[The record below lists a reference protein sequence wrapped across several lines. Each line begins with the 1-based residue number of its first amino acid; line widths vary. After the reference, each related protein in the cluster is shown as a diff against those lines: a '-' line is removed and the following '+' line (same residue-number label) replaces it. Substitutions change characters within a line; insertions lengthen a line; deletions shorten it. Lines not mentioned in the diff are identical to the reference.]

1 MKKALEA
8 AQSVGIFALIICF
21 IVFSVRAKAQ
31 ALEGMKLC
39 LNVIVPTLLPILI
52 LTNTIIKSSSRVFL
66 EAVFSPLARLL
77 RLPKCAC
84 CALILGLIGGYP
96 TGAILSNELFNLHL
110 IDNQTAKRLLRCS
123 FCGGVAFIITAVGT
137 IHLNSTKTGII
148 IYTINVL
155 SSIIICVADGI
166 IHPNTNKSTQE
177 YSIGSQSFC
186 NALINSIECSTKSV
200 AVMCGCIVFF
210 SAICGLVSIPP
221 FAMPLIEITNGIF
234 KFDGS
239 ISLPYLCF
247 FLSFGG
253 LCIHLQILN
262 VIKSTGIGYID
273 FFVHR
278 VVGGLISYFLGKGY
292 ILLFN
297 PNTEVFSNISQIT
310 PRLNQ
315 INGSL
320 SIILLA
326 SCIVIVVD
334 LNNKKSKLI

>member
-8 AQSVGIFALIICF
+8 VQSVGIFALIICF

-52 LTNTIIKSSSRVFL
+52 LTNTIIKSSSRLFL

-148 IYTINVL
+148 IYTVNVL

-166 IHPNTNKSTQE
+166 IHPNTNKSTKE
-177 YSIGSQSFC
+177 CSIGSQSFC
-186 NALINSIECSTKSV
+186 NALIGSIECSTKSV

-234 KFDGS
+234 KFNGS

>member
-52 LTNTIIKSSSRVFL
+52 LTNTVIKSSSRVFL
-66 EAVFSPLARLL
+66 ETVFSPLARLL

-148 IYTINVL
+148 IYTVNVL

-177 YSIGSQSFC
+177 CSIGSQSFC
-186 NALINSIECSTKSV
+186 DALINSIECSTKSV

-234 KFDGS
+234 KFNGS

-262 VIKSTGIGYID
+262 VIKGTGIGYID

>member
-52 LTNTIIKSSSRVFL
+52 LTNTIIKSSSRAFL
-66 EAVFSPLARLL
+66 ETVFSPLARLL

-96 TGAILSNELFNLHL
+96 TGAILTNELFNLHL

-166 IHPNTNKSTQE
+166 IHRSTNKSTQE

-186 NALINSIECSTKSV
+186 DALINSIECSTKSV

>member
-1 MKKALEA
+1 MKKALEV

-52 LTNTIIKSSSRVFL
+52 LTNTIIKSSSRLFI
-66 EAVFSPLARLL
+66 ETVFSPLARLL

-166 IHPNTNKSTQE
+166 IHPNTNKITQE

-186 NALINSIECSTKSV
+186 DALINSIECSTKSV

-239 ISLPYLCF
+239 IPLPYLCF

-297 PNTEVFSNISQIT
+297 PDTEVFSNISQIT

>member
-66 EAVFSPLARLL
+66 ETVFSPLARLL

-148 IYTINVL
+148 IYTVNVL

-166 IHPNTNKSTQE
+166 IHPNTNESTQE
-177 YSIGSQSFC
+177 CSIGSQSFC

-234 KFDGS
+234 KFNGS

>member
-66 EAVFSPLARLL
+66 ETVFSPLARLL

-96 TGAILSNELFNLHL
+96 TGAILTNELFNLHL

-148 IYTINVL
+148 IYTVNVL

-166 IHPNTNKSTQE
+166 IHPNTNKITQE

>member
-52 LTNTIIKSSSRVFL
+52 LTNTIIKSSSRLFL
-66 EAVFSPLARLL
+66 ETVFSPLARLL

-123 FCGGVAFIITAVGT
+123 FCGGVAFIITTVGT

-148 IYTINVL
+148 IYTVNVL

-166 IHPNTNKSTQE
+166 IHRNTNEITQE
-177 YSIGSQSFC
+177 CSIGSQSFC

-234 KFDGS
+234 KFNGS

-297 PNTEVFSNISQIT
+297 PDTEVFSNISQIT

>member
-66 EAVFSPLARLL
+66 ETVFSPLARLL

-96 TGAILSNELFNLHL
+96 TGAILTNELFNLHL

-166 IHPNTNKSTQE
+166 MHPNTNKSTQE
-177 YSIGSQSFC
+177 CSIGSQSFC
-186 NALINSIECSTKSV
+186 DALINSIECSTKSV

-297 PNTEVFSNISQIT
+297 PDTEVFSNISQIT

>member
-52 LTNTIIKSSSRVFL
+52 LTNTIIKSSSRAFL
-66 EAVFSPLARLL
+66 ETVFSPLARLL

-177 YSIGSQSFC
+177 CSIGSQSFC
-186 NALINSIECSTKSV
+186 DALINSIECSTKSV
-200 AVMCGCIVFF
+200 ALMCGCIVFF

-234 KFDGS
+234 KFNGS

-297 PNTEVFSNISQIT
+297 PDTEVFSNISQIT

-326 SCIVIVVD
+326 SCIVIVID

>member
-21 IVFSVRAKAQ
+21 IVFSVKAKAQ

-52 LTNTIIKSSSRVFL
+52 LTNTVIKSSSRVFL
-66 EAVFSPLARLL
+66 ETVFSPLARLL

-137 IHLNSTKTGII
+137 IHLNSTKTGVI
-148 IYTINVL
+148 IYIVNVL

-166 IHPNTNKSTQE
+166 IHPNTNKSTKE

-186 NALINSIECSTKSV
+186 DTLINSIECSTKSV

-234 KFDGS
+234 KFNGS

-297 PNTEVFSNISQIT
+297 PDTEVFSNISQIT
-310 PRLNQ
+310 PKLNQ

>member
-96 TGAILSNELFNLHL
+96 TGAILTNELFNLHL

-166 IHPNTNKSTQE
+166 IHPNTNKSTKE
-177 YSIGSQSFC
+177 CSIDSQSFC

-297 PNTEVFSNISQIT
+297 PDTEVFSNISQIT

>member
-96 TGAILSNELFNLHL
+96 TGAILTNELFNLHL

-148 IYTINVL
+148 IYTVNVL

-166 IHPNTNKSTQE
+166 IHRSTNKSTQE

-234 KFDGS
+234 KFNGS

-297 PNTEVFSNISQIT
+297 PDTEVFSNISQIT

>member
-52 LTNTIIKSSSRVFL
+52 LTNTVIKSSSRLFL

-166 IHPNTNKSTQE
+166 IHPNPNKSTQE

-234 KFDGS
+234 KFNGS

-297 PNTEVFSNISQIT
+297 PDTEVFSNISQIT

>member
-66 EAVFSPLARLL
+66 ETVFSPLARLL

-166 IHPNTNKSTQE
+166 IHRNTNKSTQE

-234 KFDGS
+234 KFNGS

-297 PNTEVFSNISQIT
+297 PDTEVFSNISQIT

>member
-21 IVFSVRAKAQ
+21 IVFSVKAKAQ

-66 EAVFSPLARLL
+66 ETVFSPLARLL

-96 TGAILSNELFNLHL
+96 TGAILTNELFNLHL

-148 IYTINVL
+148 IYTVNVL

-186 NALINSIECSTKSV
+186 DALINSIECSTKSV

-234 KFDGS
+234 KFNGS
-239 ISLPYLCF
+239 ISIPYLCF

>member
-66 EAVFSPLARLL
+66 ETVFSPLARLL

-177 YSIGSQSFC
+177 CSIGSQSFC

-234 KFDGS
+234 KFNGS

-262 VIKSTGIGYID
+262 VIKNTGIGYID

-297 PNTEVFSNISQIT
+297 PDTEVFSNISQIT

>member
-52 LTNTIIKSSSRVFL
+52 LTNTIIKSSSRLFL
-66 EAVFSPLARLL
+66 ETVFSPLARLL

-96 TGAILSNELFNLHL
+96 TGAILTNELFNLHL

-234 KFDGS
+234 KFNGS

-278 VVGGLISYFLGKGY
+278 VVGGLISYFLGKVY

>member
-52 LTNTIIKSSSRVFL
+52 LTNTIIKSSSRLFL
-66 EAVFSPLARLL
+66 ETVFSPLARLL

-148 IYTINVL
+148 IYTVNVL

-177 YSIGSQSFC
+177 CSIGSQSFC

-234 KFDGS
+234 KFNGS

-297 PNTEVFSNISQIT
+297 PDTEVFSNISQIT

>member
-52 LTNTIIKSSSRVFL
+52 LTNTIIKSSSRLFL
-66 EAVFSPLARLL
+66 ETVFSPLARLL

-110 IDNQTAKRLLRCS
+110 IDSQTAKRLLRCS

-137 IHLNSTKTGII
+137 IHLNSTKTGVI
-148 IYTINVL
+148 IYIVNVL

-166 IHPNTNKSTQE
+166 IHPNPNKSTQE

-234 KFDGS
+234 KFNGS

>member
-52 LTNTIIKSSSRVFL
+52 LTNTIIKSSSRLFL
-66 EAVFSPLARLL
+66 ETVFSPLARLL

-148 IYTINVL
+148 IYIVNVL

-166 IHPNTNKSTQE
+166 IHRSTNKSTQE
-177 YSIGSQSFC
+177 FSIGSQSFC

-234 KFDGS
+234 KFNGS

-297 PNTEVFSNISQIT
+297 PDTEVFSNISQIT

>member
-66 EAVFSPLARLL
+66 ETVFSPLARLL

-110 IDNQTAKRLLRCS
+110 IDNQTAKRILRCS

-177 YSIGSQSFC
+177 SSIGSQSFC
-186 NALINSIECSTKSV
+186 DALINSIECSTKSV

>member
-1 MKKALEA
+1 MKKALEVA
-8 AQSVGIFALIICF
+8 HSVGIFALIICF

-52 LTNTIIKSSSRVFL
+52 LTNTIIKSSSRAFL
-66 EAVFSPLARLL
+66 ETVFSPLARLL

-148 IYTINVL
+148 IYTANVL

-234 KFDGS
+234 KFNGS

-262 VIKSTGIGYID
+262 VLKSTGIGYID

-297 PNTEVFSNISQIT
+297 PDTEVFSNISQIT

>member
-66 EAVFSPLARLL
+66 ETVFSPLARLL

-177 YSIGSQSFC
+177 CSIGSQSFC
-186 NALINSIECSTKSV
+186 DALINSIECSTKSV

-221 FAMPLIEITNGIF
+221 FAMPLIEITNGTF
-234 KFDGS
+234 KFNGS

-297 PNTEVFSNISQIT
+297 PDTEVFSNISQIT

>member
-66 EAVFSPLARLL
+66 ETVFSPLARLL

-148 IYTINVL
+148 IYTVNVL

-177 YSIGSQSFC
+177 CSIGSQSFC

-234 KFDGS
+234 KFNGS

>member
-8 AQSVGIFALIICF
+8 VQSVGIFALIICF
-21 IVFSVRAKAQ
+21 IVFSIRAKAQ

-52 LTNTIIKSSSRVFL
+52 LTNTIIKSSSRLFL
-66 EAVFSPLARLL
+66 ETVFSPLARLL

-177 YSIGSQSFC
+177 CSIGSQSFC

-234 KFDGS
+234 KFNGS

-297 PNTEVFSNISQIT
+297 PDTEVFSNISQIT

>member
-96 TGAILSNELFNLHL
+96 TGAILTNELFNLHL

-148 IYTINVL
+148 IYIINVL
-155 SSIIICVADGI
+155 SSIIICIADGI
-166 IHPNTNKSTQE
+166 IHLNTNKITQE

-234 KFDGS
+234 KFNGS

-297 PNTEVFSNISQIT
+297 PDTEVFSNISQIT

>member
-1 MKKALEA
+1 MKKALEV

-52 LTNTIIKSSSRVFL
+52 LTNTIIKSSSRLFL

-166 IHPNTNKSTQE
+166 IHPNTNKITQE

-186 NALINSIECSTKSV
+186 DALINSIECSTKSV

-239 ISLPYLCF
+239 IPLPYLCF

-297 PNTEVFSNISQIT
+297 PDTEVFSNISQIT

>member
-66 EAVFSPLARLL
+66 ETVFSPLARLL

-166 IHPNTNKSTQE
+166 IHPNPNKSTQE

-234 KFDGS
+234 KFNGS

-297 PNTEVFSNISQIT
+297 PDTEVFSNISQIT

-334 LNNKKSKLI
+334 VNNKKSKLI

>member
-52 LTNTIIKSSSRVFL
+52 LTNTIIKSSSRLFL
-66 EAVFSPLARLL
+66 ETVFSPLARLL

-186 NALINSIECSTKSV
+186 DALINSIECSTKSV

-234 KFDGS
+234 KFNGS

-297 PNTEVFSNISQIT
+297 PDTEVFSNISQIT

>member
-66 EAVFSPLARLL
+66 ETVFSPLARLL

-96 TGAILSNELFNLHL
+96 TGAILTNELFNLHL

-177 YSIGSQSFC
+177 CSIGSQSFC

>member
-66 EAVFSPLARLL
+66 ETVFSPLARLL

-110 IDNQTAKRLLRCS
+110 IDSQTAKRLLRCS

-148 IYTINVL
+148 IYTVNVL

-166 IHPNTNKSTQE
+166 IHPNTNKSTKE
-177 YSIGSQSFC
+177 CSIASQSFC

-210 SAICGLVSIPP
+210 SAICGLVNIPP

-297 PNTEVFSNISQIT
+297 PDTEVFSNISQIT

>member
-52 LTNTIIKSSSRVFL
+52 LTNTIIKSSSRAFL
-66 EAVFSPLARLL
+66 ETVFSPLARLL

-177 YSIGSQSFC
+177 CSIGSQSFC
-186 NALINSIECSTKSV
+186 DALINSIECSTKSV

-234 KFDGS
+234 KFNGS

-297 PNTEVFSNISQIT
+297 PDTEVFSNISQIT

>member
-66 EAVFSPLARLL
+66 ETLFSPLARLL

-186 NALINSIECSTKSV
+186 DALINSIECSTKSV

-234 KFDGS
+234 KFNGS

-262 VIKSTGIGYID
+262 VIKSTCIGYID

-297 PNTEVFSNISQIT
+297 PDTEVFSNISQIT

>member
-21 IVFSVRAKAQ
+21 IVFSVKAKAQ

-52 LTNTIIKSSSRVFL
+52 LTNTIIKSNSRAFL
-66 EAVFSPLARLL
+66 ETVFSPLARLL

-177 YSIGSQSFC
+177 YSIGSQNFC

-234 KFDGS
+234 KFNGS

-297 PNTEVFSNISQIT
+297 PDTEVFSNISQIT

>member
-177 YSIGSQSFC
+177 YSIGSQNFC
-186 NALINSIECSTKSV
+186 DALINSIECSTKSV

-234 KFDGS
+234 KFNGS

-297 PNTEVFSNISQIT
+297 PDTEVFSNISQIT

>member
-8 AQSVGIFALIICF
+8 AQSAVIFALIICF
-21 IVFSVRAKAQ
+21 IVFSVKAKAQ

-52 LTNTIIKSSSRVFL
+52 LTNTIIKSNSRALL
-66 EAVFSPLARLL
+66 ETVFSPLAKLL

-96 TGAILSNELFNLHL
+96 TGAILSNELYNLHL
-110 IDNQTAKRLLRCS
+110 IDSATAKRLMRCS

-137 IHLNSTKTGII
+137 IHLGSTKTGVIL
-148 IYTINVL
+148 YTINTL
-155 SSIIICVADGI
+155 SSIIICSIDGI
-166 IHPNTNKSTQE
+166 IHPSTDKSTQE
-177 YSIGSQSFC
+177 CSIGSQGFC
-186 NALINSIECSTKSV
+186 DALISSIECSTKSV
-200 AVMCGCIVFF
+200 AVMCACIVFF

-234 KFDGS
+234 KFNGS

-262 VIKSTGIGYID
+262 VIKNTGIGYMD

-278 VVGGLISYFLGKGY
+278 VAGGLISYFLGKVY
-292 ILLFN
+292 IFLFN
-297 PNTEVFSNISQIT
+297 PDTEVFSNISQIT

-326 SCIVIVVD
+326 SCIVIIVD

>member
-8 AQSVGIFALIICF
+8 TQSVGIFALIICF

-66 EAVFSPLARLL
+66 ETVFSPLARLL

-148 IYTINVL
+148 IYIINVL

-166 IHPNTNKSTQE
+166 IHPNTNKITQE

-186 NALINSIECSTKSV
+186 DALINSIECSTKSV

-239 ISLPYLCF
+239 IPLPYLCF

-297 PNTEVFSNISQIT
+297 PDTEVFSNISQIT

>member
-21 IVFSVRAKAQ
+21 IVFSVRSKAQ

-52 LTNTIIKSSSRVFL
+52 LTNTVIKSSSRLFL

-96 TGAILSNELFNLHL
+96 TGAILTNGLFNLHL

-177 YSIGSQSFC
+177 CSIGSQSFC
-186 NALINSIECSTKSV
+186 DALINSIECSTKSV

-234 KFDGS
+234 KFNGS

-297 PNTEVFSNISQIT
+297 PDTEVFSNISQIT

>member
-96 TGAILSNELFNLHL
+96 TGAILTNELFILHL
-110 IDNQTAKRLLRCS
+110 IDRQTAKRLLRCS

-148 IYTINVL
+148 IYTVNVL

-166 IHPNTNKSTQE
+166 IHPNTNKITQE

-186 NALINSIECSTKSV
+186 DALINSIECSTKSV

-239 ISLPYLCF
+239 IPLPYLCF

>member
-66 EAVFSPLARLL
+66 ETVFSPLARLL

-110 IDNQTAKRLLRCS
+110 IDSQTAKRLLRCS

-234 KFDGS
+234 KFNGS